1 MRACR
6 SPSPCLS
13 VVLILASV
21 LGFPVAIGAAEQ
33 PRRGRPI
40 EFSDPKGTEITT
52 NFNSLRSNRGLR
64 EIEEDLS
71 KFLPRTFSPGS
82 SLDGVEAPPL
92 RIVPPP
98 NMSNKR
104 AKEARDRR
112 VNWVW
117 QNPQELTKGP
127 KAEELFKLPEYGP
140 DGKEKKNKT
149 DSFESFYERLGRE
162 RHSDI
167 EHERERDDDPTEP
180 DKTRAI
186 SLEDLKPK
194 AEDTVAKPVNE
205 GERVLRRLFDSQPT
219 ESAVASDSARTS
231 ASDIFGLGNSTPSPD
246 QLESH
251 KMLQKQF
258 ESLYSTVSAASSITE
273 LQNSLGGALAPVR
286 QSDSFTSPTKSG
298 FEPTLGTISAPFTG
312 SAVPDMNFKDFN
324 SWSSPAAAPRIELP
338 KMPTTSIFDIPRR
351 KF

>member
-1 MRACR
+1 MRGLR

-13 VVLILASV
+13 VVLILAAV

-167 EHERERDDDPTEP
+167 EQERERDDDPTEP

-194 AEDTVAKPVNE
+194 SEDTVAKPVNE
-205 GERVLRRLFDSQPT
+205 GERVSILNQPNLP
-219 ESAVASDSARTS
+219 S
-231 ASDIFGLGNSTPSPD
+231 LLTPP
-246 QLESH
+246 
-251 KMLQKQF
+251 
-258 ESLYSTVSAASSITE
+258 
-273 LQNSLGGALAPVR
+273 APVLPTFLGWETVPPR
-286 QSDSFTSPTKSG
+286 PTSWNLTRCCKNNLSPCIVQSRLHPASRSFKT
-298 FEPTLGTISAPFTG
+298 
-312 SAVPDMNFKDFN
+312 
-324 SWSSPAAAPRIELP
+324 R
-338 KMPTTSIFDIPRR
+338 
-351 KF
+351 